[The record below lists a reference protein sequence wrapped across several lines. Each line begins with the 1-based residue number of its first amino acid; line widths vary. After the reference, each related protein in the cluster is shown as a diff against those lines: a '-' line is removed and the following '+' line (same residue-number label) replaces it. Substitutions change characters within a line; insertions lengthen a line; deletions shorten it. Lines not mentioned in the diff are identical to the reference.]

1 MAKVLIIGRSND
13 FSSECARLLRRNGH
27 RVAENNDVFEA
38 LREAAMD
45 GVDLILWDAPVND
58 PTRARK
64 FAAIKRYH
72 RFTPLII
79 LDDDREPYLDQFDE
93 WTMLMNDNSA
103 AEEVVDDIL
112 QRVPKVVA
120 SNLIFDNDDF
130 EYTEQN

>member
-1 MAKVLIIGRSND
+1 MAKILIIGRSNE

-27 RVAENNDVFEA
+27 RVAENNDVLEA

-79 LDDDREPYLDQFDE
+79 LDDDNEPYYEKLDE
-93 WTMLMNDNSA
+93 WTMLMNDNSL

-112 QRVPKVVA
+112 QRVPKVEPSHLV
-120 SNLIFDNDDF
+120 FDNDDF
-130 EYTEQN
+130 DYTE